1 MTPRMASHLLP
12 CPVVFISTA
21 HENQRDI
28 MVATTMFVS
37 EKEPLLAVSLAK
49 GHRTLKLIEK
59 SGEFTLIAV
68 SKGQTDLYK
77 QLLGLS
83 GKEPDKFAALS
94 IATLPARPSKAL
106 IPKGSAAWFDC
117 KPIAKQEIAGYVVI
131 IARITDHKDLGKLPL
146 IWRTDRL
153 YSLKPV

>member
-68 SKGQTDLYK
+68 SEGQTDLYK
-77 QLLGLS
+77 QLTGVS
-83 GKEPDKFAALS
+83 SEEPDKFAALS
-94 IATLPARPSKAL
+94 IATLPASPSKAL
-106 IPKGSAAWFDC
+106 IPEGSAAWFDC
-117 KPIAKQEIAGYVVI
+117 KPVAKQEIEGYVVI
-131 IARITDHKDLGKLPL
+131 IARVTDHKDLGKPPL
-146 IWRTDRL
+146 VWQTDRL
-153 YSLKPV
+153 YSLKAV